1 MKRPVPVTI
10 VGVLFIL
17 VGVVTTGL
25 HMLEFRAHPPTW
37 LMAVGVCAVGV
48 LGVVAGLY
56 LLQGQDWARWLAL
69 LWMGFHVALSIF
81 DPVGKLIFHGALFIF
96 FAYILLGR
104 QAREYFSQD
113 DSGSA

>member
-25 HMLEFRAHPPTW
+25 HVLEFRAHPPTW
-37 LMAVGVCAVGV
+37 LMAVSICAVGV
-48 LGVVAGLY
+48 LAVVAGMY
-56 LLQGQDWARWLAL
+56 LLEGQNWARWLAL
-69 LWMGFHVALSIF
+69 LWMAFHVAISVF
-81 DPVGKLIFHGALFIF
+81 DLGKLLFHAALLIF

-104 QAREYFSQD
+104 EAREYFAQD
-113 DSGSA
+113 DSDVV

>member
-25 HMLEFRAHPPTW
+25 HVMEFRAHPPTW
-37 LMAVGVCAVGV
+37 LMAVSICAVGV
-48 LGVVAGLY
+48 LAVVAGMY
-56 LLQGQDWARWLAL
+56 LLEGQNWARWLAL
-69 LWMGFHVALSIF
+69 LWMAFHVAISVF
-81 DPVGKLIFHGALFIF
+81 DLGKLLFHSALFIF

-104 QAREYFSQD
+104 EAREYFAQD
-113 DSGSA
+113 DSDVA